1 MAEEKK
7 EIIFD
12 DGKISESHEFVN
24 PDELYRE
31 LIARVKNII
40 PVMTSP

>member
-1 MAEEKK
+1 M
-7 EIIFD
+7 I
-12 DGKISESHEFVN
+12 GKISESHEFVN

>member
-12 DGKISESHEFVN
+12 DGKISESHEFVKHIRTSSEN
-24 PDELYRE
+24 PE
-31 LIARVKNII
+31 
-40 PVMTSP
+40 SPTLSIR

>member
-24 PDELYRE
+24 PGTVHRDSQIRE
-31 LIARVKNII
+31 SR
-40 PVMTSP
+40 